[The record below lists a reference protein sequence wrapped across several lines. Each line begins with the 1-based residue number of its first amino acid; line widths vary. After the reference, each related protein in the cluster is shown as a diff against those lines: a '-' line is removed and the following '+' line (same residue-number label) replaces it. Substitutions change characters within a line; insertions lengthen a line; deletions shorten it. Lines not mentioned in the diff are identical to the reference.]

1 MVVGAVAMC
10 VAIGAAQ
17 NSGISFEN
25 VARKAGLTS
34 RLISGTPSKM
44 FLIES
49 TTGGAAF
56 TDFDNDGWVDL
67 YLVNGSMLEDERRGR
82 RRESNRLYRN
92 NRDGT
97 FSDVTQAAGVGG
109 RNWGMGVCTGDVDN
123 NGFDDLYVTNVGAN
137 LLYLNQGDGTFRE
150 TGKASGVDHTS
161 WSSSCAFADYDRD
174 GDLDLYVSAYM
185 LFDVMKPQERAN
197 DGTRCGY
204 RGLEVSCG
212 PRGMTPVPDR
222 FYENAGNGRF
232 IDATERSGVGRVAPS
247 FGMGVVWGDYD
258 DDGDQDI
265 YVANDEM
272 PNFLFRN
279 NGDRT
284 FTEVGLQAGVALSHD
299 GRPQGSMGVDFGD
312 YDNDG
317 DLDLVTTNFS
327 EDYDTLYRNNG
338 DGTFS
343 DGTSASGI
351 VAPTLAPVAWG
362 VAFVDLDLDGWLDL
376 PIANGH
382 LYPQLSA
389 LPALTNGNGYLQR
402 SLLFRNLGNRR
413 FAEIGERVGVGFRT
427 RDALSSRGLA
437 VADINNDGLMDLLIT
452 SLDEPPM
459 LLVNRSARGN
469 WLLVKLKGT
478 TSNRS
483 AIGARVTARIGTQVL
498 RRDVRSGGSYQSQ
511 HDLRLHF
518 GLGSSTRVDEL
529 TIRWPDGK
537 TETRRNVQANSILI
551 AEEK

>member
-1 MVVGAVAMC
+1 VE
-10 VAIGAAQ
+10 AI
-17 NSGISFEN
+17 
-25 VARKAGLTS
+25 
-34 RLISGTPSKM
+34 
-44 FLIES
+44 
-49 TTGGAAF
+49 
-56 TDFDNDGWVDL
+56 DNDGWVDL
-67 YLVNGSMLEDERRGR
+67 YLVNGSTLDDERRGR
-82 RRESNRLYRN
+82 RREPNRLYRN

-97 FSDVTQAAGVGG
+97 FSDVTATAGIGG
-109 RNWGMGVCTGDVDN
+109 RSWGMGVCTGDVDN
-123 NGFDDLYVTNVGAN
+123 DGFDDLYVTNVGPN
-137 LLYLNQGDGTFRE
+137 LLYLNQGNGTFHE
-150 TGKASGVDHTS
+150 TAKASGVDHTS

-185 LFDVMKPQERAN
+185 KFDVMKPQERAN

-204 RGLEVSCG
+204 RGLEVACG

-222 FYENAGNGRF
+222 FFENAGNGRF
-232 IDATERSGVGRVAPS
+232 VDATEKSGIGRVEPS

-258 DDGDQDI
+258 NDGDQDI

-279 NGDRT
+279 NGDKT
-284 FTEVGLQAGVALSHD
+284 FSEVGVPAGVALSHD

-317 DLDLVTTNFS
+317 DLDLVVTNFA
-327 EDYDTLYRNNG
+327 EDYDTLYLNQGN
-338 DGTFS
+338 GTFG
-343 DGTSASGI
+343 DGTSASSI
-351 VAPTLAPVAWG
+351 VAPTLAPVGWG

-376 PIANGH
+376 PVANGH
-382 LYPQLSA
+382 LYPQLNA
-389 LPALTNGNGYLQR
+389 LPTLTNGNGYLQR
-402 SLLFRNLGNRR
+402 SVLFRNLGNRR
-413 FAEIGERVGVGFRT
+413 FAEIGERAGTGFRT

-437 VADINNDGLMDLLIT
+437 VGDINNDGLMDLLIT

-459 LLVNRSARGN
+459 MLVNRSVRGN

-483 AIGARVTARIGTQVL
+483 AIGARVTARIGTQVQ

-518 GLGSSTRVDEL
+518 GLGSSARVDEL

-537 TETRRNVQANSILI
+537 TETRRNVEANTILI